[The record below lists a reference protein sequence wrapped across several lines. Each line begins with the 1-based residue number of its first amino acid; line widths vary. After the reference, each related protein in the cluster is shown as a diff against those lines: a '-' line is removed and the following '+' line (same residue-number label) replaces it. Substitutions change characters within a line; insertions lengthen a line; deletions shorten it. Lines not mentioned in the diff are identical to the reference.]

1 MESAMVA
8 IMLTLLGLPR
18 MWNDLNPNNPMM
30 YAFVGGLALALFA
43 FIVMHI
49 WLDRNSQ
56 KR

>member
-1 MESAMVA
+1 MVA